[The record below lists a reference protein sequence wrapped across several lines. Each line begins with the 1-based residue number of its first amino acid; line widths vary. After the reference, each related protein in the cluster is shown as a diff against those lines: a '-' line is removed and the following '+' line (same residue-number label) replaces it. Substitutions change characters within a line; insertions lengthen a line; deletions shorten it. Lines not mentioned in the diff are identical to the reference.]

1 MRPHVCMCAVFDLFG
16 ALGAVGAKG
25 GNTMNRN
32 PLPRG
37 RAAENV
43 DWTTELFKFLA
54 PSSSSIGVASVR
66 VPLTLVFRHS
76 RPHTWYA
83 SSKRAGVTE
92 APTSG
97 DSDEIIARFVNQ
109 ATENAMSLGLDGQ
122 VDVVAMYVCT
132 VKTPDKSAP
141 LRSRTRIE
149 YFDEGLLHDFMK
161 FRPTKVLGARHIA
174 AARRHCAQRRA
185 ASGSSQ
191 VRRGGQKQNRASR
204 ERELRECGHTVL

>member
-149 YFDEGLLHDFMK
+149 YFDEGVGL
-161 FRPTKVLGARHIA
+161 RRVLGARHIA

-204 ERELRECGHTVL
+204 ESAAGRELRECGHTVL